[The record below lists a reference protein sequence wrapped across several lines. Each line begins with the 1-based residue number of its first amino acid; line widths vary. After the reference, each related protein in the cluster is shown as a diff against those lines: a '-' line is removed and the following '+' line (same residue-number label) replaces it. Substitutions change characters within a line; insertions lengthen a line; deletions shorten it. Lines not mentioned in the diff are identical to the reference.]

1 MDSNQKYALKMSVVK
16 LKGLATNNSGN
27 PIYIEEADKIFYDIF
42 KVDNYVS
49 KIRKASTDKQILI
62 RVNRIGIKNFT
73 SLMMQPYYYSRL
85 CELVL
90 LLRDIAKLKK
100 TVRKLQKKG
109 KSSKKERKQLEKLQ
123 EVYSKAIKLFRK
135 KFKSPSGNPY
145 KTKYKDLISF
155 SKGNGK
161 PKKHESY
168 AFDEYTGEF
177 TGFDDEED
185 EDDLET
191 RAIINEFENYVR
203 PDVYTDAD
211 LEYERDLIDRY
222 GSTRPHL
229 DLNEP
234 VYMARPKKKARYGAP
249 TRGRRFLDDEPY
261 EDDDYYDDGTLSLG
275 ARFNDLFSDDEEDE
289 DESNAFGMFDS
300 PRATHSMRDPSY
312 RRPKRSSR
320 YEYHPEEQDEVME
333 TILHNQKEIQKDN
346 NELKRMISVIGDSVQ
361 SLINDLPD
369 HSKRNMAVNAERF
382 LEAFEKVI
390 SPETSE
396 RMEQIAEQATK
407 PRATAVPKAQPKR
420 REEVTQSD
428 RYKILDRAVNT
439 MDDINEFMDFAYDF
453 FDVWNDTIE
462 DKLIGLWESIHGEVD
477 VYDEEDEDE
486 EDDEFDI
493 MLASDKR
500 TFMNWVKAQYPN
512 SYSQKTAMEASQMWD
527 TYHQDDNSPTYTVED
542 DDSYIDENG
551 ERVEFDNEFFDCSE
565 VDFMEKISMF
575 DPIVKFNFENMYRQY
590 QRLHPYT
597 GGPAKIQETVV
608 ANPPKAT
615 EDLVTEYNQISTAKS
630 PEEPIDVTLVGEVTT
645 VESDLEVPAP
655 NEPS

>member
-155 SKGNGK
+155 SKGDGK
-161 PKKHESY
+161 PKKHNNY

-177 TGFDDEED
+177 TGFEDEED

-261 EDDDYYDDGTLSLG
+261 EDDDYYDDGSLSLG

-300 PRATHSMRDPSY
+300 PRATHSMRESSY
-312 RRPKRSSR
+312 RRPNRSSR
-320 YEYHPEEQDEVME
+320 YEYPEEQDEAME
-333 TILHNQKEIQKDN
+333 MLLRNQKEIQKDN

-477 VYDEEDEDE
+477 VYYAEDEDEDE
-486 EDDEFDI
+486 EDDS
-493 MLASDKR
+493 L
-500 TFMNWVKAQYPN
+500 
-512 SYSQKTAMEASQMWD
+512 
-527 TYHQDDNSPTYTVED
+527 TYTVED
-542 DDSYIDENG
+542 DDSYIDKDG
-551 ERVEFDNEFFDCSE
+551 ERVEFDDEFFDCSE
-565 VDFMEKISMF
+565 AEFMERIDMF
-575 DPIVKFNFENMYRQY
+575 DPIVKFNFENMYKQY
-590 QRLHPYT
+590 QRIHPYR
-597 GGPAKIQETVV
+597 GPAKRQETVV
-608 ANPPKAT
+608 VNPPKAT

-630 PEEPIDVTLVGEVTT
+630 PEEPIDVELVEESVTT